1 MGNGNSA
8 PIRDCLDSIC
18 ANRSACVTY
27 PSDPLFTW
35 WARPFNL
42 EFPVVPAAIIRPQI
56 TIEVAETVKCAKKY
70 GHKVQAK
77 SGGHSYGNYGL
88 GGADGAVS
96 IDLVNFKNF
105 EMNNKTW
112 YASFGSG
119 LKLGELDNHLHA
131 NGRRAIAHGTCPG
144 VGTGGHL
151 TVGGLGPISRQW
163 GSALD
168 HILEMEVVTA
178 DGTIQRASY
187 TKNSGL
193 FWALRGA
200 GASFGIVTNFLV
212 KTHPEP
218 GNVVQYSYNIA
229 FGSQAK
235 IAKLYKEWQAL
246 VGDPNM
252 DRRFSSLFIVQPL
265 GAVIT
270 GTFFGTNSQYRATDI
285 PARLPGAGR
294 GAVWLTDWAGLVLH
308 QAEAAGCALGSIPTA
323 FYGKSLSLSEQD
335 LLSDSAITDL
345 FKHLEDNRSGLA
357 PVTII
362 FNSEGGAMMDTPA
375 NATAYPHRNSVI
387 MYQSYGIGV
396 GKVSAAT
403 RKLLDGVHERIQR
416 SAPGAHS
423 TYAGY
428 IDAWADRKAAQK
440 LYWVDN
446 LPRLRELKKLWDPTD
461 IFSNPQ
467 SVEPAD

>member
-1 MGNGNSA
+1 MGNGNST
-8 PIRDCLDSIC
+8 PLQDCLNTVC
-18 ANRSACVTY
+18 ANQSNCVRY
-27 PSDPLFTW
+27 PGDPLYAW
-35 WARPFNL
+35 WSMPFNL
-42 EFPVVPAAIIRPQI
+42 EFPVVPAAVIRPQTVI
-56 TIEVAETVKCAKKY
+56 QVAETVKCATKH
-70 GHKVQAK
+70 GVKVQAL

-88 GGADGAVS
+88 GGEDGAIS
-96 IDLVNFKNF
+96 IDLDNFKDF
-105 EMNNKTW
+105 SMNNKTW
-112 YASFGSG
+112 YATFGAG
-119 LKLGELDNHLHA
+119 MNLGELDEHLHA

-168 HILEMEVVTA
+168 HILEIEVVTA
-178 DGTIQRASY
+178 DGTVQRASY

-200 GASFGIVTNFLV
+200 GASFGIVTKFMV

-218 GNVVQYSYNIA
+218 GRVVQYSYKFA
-229 FGSQAK
+229 FTSHDK
-235 IAKLYKEWQAL
+235 MAKLYREWQAV

-252 DRRFSSLFIVQPL
+252 DRRFSSLFIVQPF
-265 GAVIT
+265 GAIIT
-270 GTFFGTNSQYRATDI
+270 GTFFGTRSQFMITRITS
-285 PARLPGAGR
+285 RLPGTFRSNA
-294 GAVWLTDWAGLVLH
+294 WITDWAGLLLH
-308 QAEAAGCALGSIPTA
+308 EAEAVGCALGSVPTA

-335 LLSDSAITDL
+335 LLSDKAITDL
-345 FKHLEDNRSGLA
+345 FKYLEEKRSELA

-362 FNSEGGAMMDTPA
+362 FNSEGGAMMDIPA
-375 NATAYPHRNSVI
+375 DATAYPHRNSII

-403 RKLLDGVHERIQR
+403 RELLDGVHKRIQR

-428 IDAWADRKAAQK
+428 IDPWADRKAAQK
-440 LYWVDN
+440 LYWADN
-446 LPRLRELKKLWDPTD
+446 LPRLRELKKVWDPTD
-461 IFSNPQ
+461 VFHNPQ
-467 SVEPAD
+467 SVDPA

>member
-1 MGNGNSA
+1 MGNGNST
-8 PIRDCLDSIC
+8 PFRDCLDSIC
-18 ANRSACVTY
+18 ANRSTCVTY
-27 PSDPLFTW
+27 PGDPLFSCW
-35 WARPFNL
+35 SRPFNL
-42 EFPVVPAAIIRPQI
+42 EFPVVPAAIIRPE
-56 TIEVAETVKCAKKY
+56 TTTEVAETVKCAKKY
-70 GHKVQAK
+70 GYKVQAK
-77 SGGHSYGNYGL
+77 SGGHSYGNHGL
-88 GGADGAVS
+88 GGVGGAVS
-96 IDLVNFKNF
+96 IDMVNLRDFS
-105 EMNNKTW
+105 MNNKTW

-119 LKLGELDNHLHA
+119 MNLGELDEHLHA

-168 HILEMEVVTA
+168 HLLEIEVITA
-178 DGTIQRASY
+178 DGTVQRASY

-200 GASFGIVTNFLV
+200 GASFGIVTKFMV

-218 GNVVQYSYNIA
+218 GRVVQYSYNIA
-229 FGSQAK
+229 LASHAET
-235 IAKLYKEWQAL
+235 AELYREWQAL

-252 DRRFSSLFIVQPL
+252 DRRFSSLFVVQPL
-265 GAVIT
+265 GALIT
-270 GTFFGTNSQYRATDI
+270 GTFFGTKSQYQATGI
-285 PARLPGAGR
+285 PDRLPGADK
-294 GAVWLTDWAGLVLH
+294 GAVWLTDWAGLLLH
-308 QAEAAGCALGSIPTA
+308 EAEAAGCALGSIPTA

-345 FKHLEDNRSGLA
+345 FKYLEDNRSGLA
-357 PVTII
+357 PVTIL
-362 FNSEGGAMMDTPA
+362 FNTEGGAMMDTPA
-375 NATAYPHRNSVI
+375 NATAYPHRNSII

-416 SAPGAHS
+416 SAPGALS

-440 LYWVDN
+440 LYWADN
-446 LPRLRELKKLWDPTD
+446 LPRLRELKKVWDPAD
-461 IFSNPQ
+461 VFSNPQ